1 MDNETFVQLL
11 NKVNVTAD
19 DTMISQFKQYY
30 EILVEWNSF
39 MNLTGITEYD
49 EVLVK
54 HFVDSVAVKNAIVDI
69 STNDKEIGELLNLE
83 TKVSIIDVGTGAGF
97 PGLPLKIAF
106 PTTDVYLL
114 DSLNKRVKFLNE
126 VIQKL
131 NLSSVVAAHGR
142 AEDSAR
148 QAELREHFTMGV
160 SRAVANLATLS
171 EYVLPFVKVGGYFV
185 AYKSGD
191 IDAEVKDAKKAIQVL
206 GGEVKH
212 VYKFALPDTDIER
225 SFVFIKKV
233 GSTPKKYPRK
243 SGLPGKEPIK

>member
-11 NKVNVTAD
+11 NKVNVAAD
-19 DTMISQFKQYY
+19 VAVVEQFNKYY
-30 EILVEWNSF
+30 EILVEWNDF

-54 HFVDSVAVKNAIVDI
+54 HFVDSVAVNKAIVDI
-69 STNDKEIGELLNLE
+69 CSKDKEIGELLDLD
-83 TKVSIIDVGTGAGF
+83 TAVSIIDVGTGAGF

-106 PTTDVYLL
+106 PSTKVYLL

-131 NLSSVVAAHGR
+131 NLSGVVAAHGR
-142 AEDSAR
+142 AEDAAR
-148 QAELREHFTMGV
+148 QVDLREHFIMGV

-191 IDAEVKDAKKAIQVL
+191 IDEELESAKKAIRIL

-225 SFVFIKKV
+225 SFVFIKKE